1 MQDKTTILMRRM
13 GVKTEK
19 TGWFGRELHLVLD
32 GQCGDSEV
40 LCAVRK
46 DGERAHVVKTD
57 ENGRFADGQV
67 PASDE
72 LLFAVRQTPL
82 DIDMMISAGKDSDG
96 YEWFFNV
103 GGKLA
108 IVAPEVFAKELRGDV
123 EQGESLEVWRF
134 VKKLGTILTTV
145 LHDKVTV
152 DVLGVMSFED
162 KGADD
167 QYVNI
172 RQSLEAWRLV
182 NENYVAS
189 AVCGAFDTFFKAQ
202 GVVKFDATMFRALSP
217 KREED
222 DARKRK
228 SDQDEIRNAM
238 NRKAQDEKW
247 KKEIAEKEHDQKIFE
262 LDVQKKIREKECELK
277 IAELDAQKKKL
288 QDGDGVAA
296 TAAFEAISNLLGDV
310 VSKTGTGAF
319 SALLKDARRAESG
332 LRVLALAKDKKG
344 DGGVA
349 LEKKQP
355 SFQARPLVFVSKKT
369 PVLHFNES
377 LASVIACGREGGCLT
392 LLNVSECNEIIPL
405 LPNADFPDVRIAKGE
420 RILVGDEASAYI
432 REIHEEASSGTDNLV
447 AIVSDEPLLES
458 PLPPWGAAL
467 SSAAAAELV
476 AKLESMDGG
485 AWAADIISF
494 AILP

>member
-1 MQDKTTILMRRM
+1 MQDKSTILMRRV

-19 TGWFGRELHLVLD
+19 SGWLGRETHLVLD
-32 GQCGDSEV
+32 GKCGDSEV
-40 LCAVRK
+40 LCAVGK
-46 DGERAHVVKTD
+46 DGANARVVKVD
-57 ENGRFADGQV
+57 ENGWFVDGQA
-67 PASDE
+67 PTAEE
-72 LLFAVRQTPL
+72 LLFVVRRTPF
-82 DIDMMISAGKDSDG
+82 DVDMMISAGKDSDG

-108 IVAPEVFAKELRGDV
+108 IVAPEVFAAKLRGDV
-123 EQGESLEVWRF
+123 EPGESLEVWSF
-134 VKKLGTILTTV
+134 VKQLGTIPTTV

-152 DVLGVMSFED
+152 DVFGVMSFED
-162 KGADD
+162 KGAED
-167 QYVNI
+167 QYVDI

-189 AVCGAFDTFFKAQ
+189 AVGGAFDAFFKVQ
-202 GVVKFDATMFRALSP
+202 GVVKFDASMFRAFSP

-238 NRKAQDEKW
+238 NRKAQDEKRAE
-247 KKEIAEKEHDQKIFE
+247 EIAEKRHEQDLLE

-277 IAELDAQKKKL
+277 LAELEAQKKKL

-296 TAAFEAISNLLGDV
+296 TAAFEAISNLLGDL

-319 SALLKDARRAESG
+319 SALLKDARRAEAG
-332 LRVLALAKDKKG
+332 LRVLALAKDKKR
-344 DGGVA
+344 DGGVV
-349 LEKKQP
+349 LEKRQP
-355 SFQARPLVFVSKKT
+355 SFQVRALSFTSKKT
-369 PVLHFNES
+369 PVLHFKET
-377 LASVIACGREGGCLT
+377 LASVVACGREGGCLT
-392 LLNVSECNEIIPL
+392 LLNVSEQNEIIPL
-405 LPNADFPDVRIAKGE
+405 LPNADFPVVRIAKGE

-432 REIHEEASSGTDNLV
+432 GEIHEEASSGTDNLV
-447 AIVSDEPLLES
+447 AIVSDEPVLES
-458 PLPPWGAAL
+458 PLPPFGASL
-467 SSAAAAELV
+467 SSTAAAELV

-494 AILP
+494 VILP